1 MKTKDYTRVDLS
13 KTQHAPNVEKTV
25 KINTETI
32 WLHILTGLAIVG
44 VVVSAIWAIAL
55 LLDFWTNE
63 IGLFLRQVLG

>member
-44 VVVSAIWAIAL
+44 LAVSAIWAIVL
-55 LLDFWTNE
+55 LLDFWINE
-63 IGLFLRQVLG
+63 IGTFLTRVVG